1 MMTFTQALIASGYY
15 FQPECG
21 AFHKADRNGN
31 SHSYVEQ
38 SDNIWSYERYN
49 KDSQLVI
56 SKVFSL
62 EHSNEK
68 IHFPTLQQ

>member
-1 MMTFTQALIASGYY
+1 MRDTHLTTSLTQTQMTFTEALIASGYY

-21 AFHKADRNGN
+21 AFWKEDANGN

-38 SDNIWSYERYN
+38 EDNMWSYEKVN
-49 KDSQLVI
+49 QDGQLMS

-62 EHSNEK
+62 D
-68 IHFPTLQQ
+68 